1 MPPSCCEPFAPT
13 QVYLAATLTVAFVG
27 WILRANGH
35 ELPIARTI
43 GAGFLIGL
51 EILHALGYELICD
64 RYGSG
69 TNIFLHRMLVL
80 VLLVFV
86 AFLIWMAQIDQIRK
100 EPGAIPGSV
109 LGLLG

>member
-1 MPPSCCEPFAPT
+1 MSGRNRAHDRSR
-13 QVYLAATLTVAFVG
+13 AFSSDV
-27 WILRANGH
+27 
-35 ELPIARTI
+35 
-43 GAGFLIGL
+43 
-51 EILHALGYELICD
+51 EILHALGYELICPT